1 MIIKKQSLNT
11 NEYVHNIEQTIQS

>member
-11 NEYVHNIEQTIQS
+11 NEYVHNIEQTVQS